1 MVPLE
6 EQVEG
11 GNRGSTALLREVDVG
26 IYVTRAQAS
35 ALQNS
40 PKRVHQKNYAK
51 GTLKALHW
59 GKQDTDSV
67 QATSPH
73 LEHKD
78 PDAAFLCCGSLSPS
92 RGLVQV
98 PEAKKQLW
106 VLQPSS

>member
-26 IYVTRAQAS
+26 IYVTRVQAS

-51 GTLKALHW
+51 GTQKALHW
-59 GKQDTDSV
+59 GKQD
-67 QATSPH
+67 TSPH

-78 PDAAFLCCGSLSPS
+78 PDAALLCCDSLSPS